1 MLAGHA
7 AACAVV
13 VVLGTVVVVGTI
25 GVRDVVVVVVV
36 WWSRVSTMATAMHAV
51 GRSHLHQEK
60 KKGYFDIYR
69 EVGAK
74 TVLKGTL
81 WVVDDCLMQNT
92 NKTKTHALWVV
103 WLW

>member
-25 GVRDVVVVVVV
+25 GVRDVVVVVC
-36 WWSRVSTMATAMHAV
+36 WSRVSTMATAMHAV

-60 KKGYFDIYR
+60 KRVTLTFIEKL
-69 EVGAK
+69 EKNSSETNAVG
-74 TVLKGTL
+74 GG
-81 WVVDDCLMQNT
+81 
-92 NKTKTHALWVV
+92 
-103 WLW
+103 

>member
-36 WWSRVSTMATAMHAV
+36 VWWSRVSTMATAMHAV
-51 GRSHLHQEK
+51 GWSHLHQEK
-60 KKGYFDIYR
+60 KRVTLTFIEK
-69 EVGAK
+69 
-74 TVLKGTL
+74 LKKK
-81 WVVDDCLMQNT
+81 QF
-92 NKTKTHALWVV
+92 
-103 WLW
+103 